1 MSFLMLPVKQPF
13 TNIKVDGGP
22 VGGRKAARQKV
33 RSPSQQPK
41 GENKKMTFEKYN
53 ANPENK
59 NIGDCS
65 IRAIRWPP
73 SLTVKRATAFI

>member
-1 MSFLMLPVKQPF
+1 MSSLMLPVKQPF
-13 TNIKVDGGP
+13 TNTKADGGP

-53 ANPENK
+53 ANPDRIYKAE
-59 NIGDCS
+59 IYGTSVSMFCLD
-65 IRAIRWPP
+65 R
-73 SLTVKRATAFI
+73 